1 LAAVL
6 RGRRASSTPLVKDQP
21 EVGNGVAEQVEVG
34 LKLVQT
40 LRLKLLK
47 QPLAR
52 RANRAASCSASVAGK
67 RGLCPRHKPL
77 PSIRSTP
84 PPTAGSMSSW
94 HQSQKPPLKRP
105 FTAPSTDGLPPARRQ
120 RHPATYSSVASFGQD
135 CCYDAI

>member
-6 RGRRASSTPLVKDQP
+6 RGRRASSTPLIKGQP

-40 LRLKLLK
+40 L
-47 QPLAR
+47 
-52 RANRAASCSASVAGK
+52 
-67 RGLCPRHKPL
+67 
-77 PSIRSTP
+77 
-84 PPTAGSMSSW
+84 
-94 HQSQKPPLKRP
+94 
-105 FTAPSTDGLPPARRQ
+105 PSTDGLLPARRRQ